1 MGEAQDEEGDGWGES
16 IGFGNGEE
24 GEEGLKSG
32 ADKEERAE
40 GEVAMKCLLRSVWM
54 MREMDSSELTLKSA
68 VAELKLT
75 PLGRVG
81 DGEMRGLKSI
91 LKFGGRIE
99 VYN

>member
-1 MGEAQDEEGDGWGES
+1 
-16 IGFGNGEE
+16 
-24 GEEGLKSG
+24 LK
-32 ADKEERAE
+32 
-40 GEVAMKCLLRSVWM
+40 SVWM
-54 MREMDSSELTLKSA
+54 MREMDSSELTVKNA

-81 DGEMRGLKSI
+81 DGRMRGLKSI

>member
-1 MGEAQDEEGDGWGES
+1 MGEAQDKEGEGWGES
-16 IGFGNGEE
+16 VGFGNGEE

-40 GEVAMKCLLRSVWM
+40 GEVSVKCLLKSVWM
-54 MREMDSSELTLKSA
+54 MRKMVSSELTMENAL
-68 VAELKLT
+68 AELKLT

-81 DGEMRGLKSI
+81 DGGMRGLKSI

-99 VYN
+99 V

>member
-40 GEVAMKCLLRSVWM
+40 GEVAMKCGEKCCCRAEVDSARSSRRWGNE
-54 MREMDSSELTLKSA
+54 R
-68 VAELKLT
+68 
-75 PLGRVG
+75 
-81 DGEMRGLKSI
+81 
-91 LKFGGRIE
+91 FE
-99 VYN
+99 VHPEIWRQN

>member
-1 MGEAQDEEGDGWGES
+1 VGEAQDEEGEGWGES
-16 IGFGNGEE
+16 VGFGNGEE

-40 GEVAMKCLLRSVWM
+40 GEVAVKRLLKSVWM
-54 MREMDSSELTLKSA
+54 MREMDSSELTVKNA

-81 DGEMRGLKSI
+81 DGGMRGLKSI